1 MANTNIN
8 YPCKKCLREC
18 IENADA
24 ICCDL
29 CLQWLHLS
37 CSGLSK
43 KEFKKSCM
51 SSVYPWYCKYCS
63 QDIFPFGR
71 IGNITFNSTL
81 TQTSNLKAEVSE
93 YIKKNNFCKTCPI
106 CYKQCKNSLIPCH
119 VCKCL
124 SHHKCLQISLTNFKS
139 LNDIKHW
146 TCITCLSDTLPFQ
159 ELANDEL
166 ANCFLTPINSQTNA
180 TSMNLSE
187 VRERL
192 THLNLINSDDDKVN
206 AETHGYNC
214 DYYHSDEFKKLKLY
228 LQTICL
234 YYIPI

>member
-1 MANTNIN
+1 
-8 YPCKKCLREC
+8 
-18 IENADA
+18 
-24 ICCDL
+24 
-29 CLQWLHLS
+29 
-37 CSGLSK
+37 
-43 KEFKKSCM
+43 M
-51 SSVYPWYCKYCS
+51 SS
-63 QDIFPFGR
+63 
-71 IGNITFNSTL
+71 NIS
-81 TQTSNLKAEVSE
+81 
-93 YIKKNNFCKTCPI
+93 
-106 CYKQCKNSLIPCH
+106 YKL
-119 VCKCL
+119 
-124 SHHKCLQISLTNFKS
+124 
-139 LNDIKHW
+139 W
-146 TCITCLSDTLPFQ
+146 TCIECLSDTLPFQ